1 MKPTLFVVL
10 DIETTM
16 RKRIAFD
23 VAWTITDR
31 RGNDFGAGSYV
42 LREAFA
48 LDTPYFKE
56 KLGHYFDDT
65 FTGNITPAS
74 ITEVRDIFTSRKQY
88 WSGGSKITVFVL
100 DSDTPAHQAF
110 CRQVLNMFPYQLD
123 RLWNQIIYSGQGERP
138 KTVESESALINA
150 VASTPGAIGY
160 IYDEATSV
168 NVHEVVIP

>member
-1 MKPTLFVVL
+1 MQCLQALALCCLLITSSATYAQQNAKVVVNN
-10 DIETTM
+10 
-16 RKRIAFD
+16 D
-23 VAWTITDR
+23 V
-31 RGNDFGAGSYV
+31 
-42 LREAFA
+42 
-48 LDTPYFKE
+48 
-56 KLGHYFDDT
+56 
-65 FTGNITPAS
+65 NITS
-74 ITEVRDIFTSRKQY
+74 LTRSEVRDIFTSRKQY